1 MAAEASGG
9 LLALLDRAP
18 LDRRYWTIFA
28 LLAAVY
34 IFDFFDLSLIAFILA
49 AIGRR
54 WHLTYGQSALILYG
68 SGLGAILGALL
79 WGGLADRFGRRAQTV
94 TGTLICAISAGS
106 IGFLPTG
113 AYLWLAVLRIGV
125 GFGLA
130 AAITPALTLI
140 VELTP
145 TRRRTIITS
154 FFVQFATVGGL
165 LSSAGAATLM
175 GWLGWRGVAMLGI
188 LPLAVGLL
196 VWRFVPESVRWLA
209 AKGRVE
215 AARAEAAHYLRLP
228 LDRVP
233 PPAALP
239 ATQPR
244 AALRELYAH
253 RRLFWQTLLTWG
265 ASTTAIF
272 GYALW
277 GPTIVALTLHTSVA
291 QAARYFVYVAVSA
304 IVGRIVVALVAPL
317 TGRRRIGVMLSLPAG
332 VCLALAGYYSQVVIG
347 GFPLLIV
354 LLAATAFFIEGGMSN
369 IAPYTI
375 EQYGVRLGGR
385 SSGLAHAAAG
395 FGKIA
400 GPLVLALIAG
410 TGNLVRPQATE
421 AAVFPAF
428 LLLAFCMLLVTFAFL
443 FLSVEMHGR
452 EIGFEPEG
460 APARQPDMALRPAG
474 TAD

>member
-1 MAAEASGG
+1 MASAEASGG
-9 LLALLDRAP
+9 LMALFDRAP
-18 LDRRYWTIFA
+18 LDRRYWTIFG

-34 IFDFFDLSLIAFILA
+34 VFDFFDLSLIAFILA
-49 AIGRR
+49 AIGRQ

-68 SGLGAILGALL
+68 SGLGAVLGSLV
-79 WGGLADRFGRRAQTV
+79 WGGLADRFGRRSLTV
-94 TGTLICAISAGS
+94 SGTFICAVSAGL

-145 TRRRTIITS
+145 TRRRTLITS
-154 FFVQFATVGGL
+154 FFVQFAAVGGL
-165 LSSAGAATLM
+165 LSSASAATLM
-175 GWLGWRGVAMLGI
+175 GWLGWRGLAMLGI
-188 LPLAVGLL
+188 LPLFVGLL

-215 AARAEAAHYLRLP
+215 AARVEAAQHLRLP
-228 LDRVP
+228 LDQVP
-233 PPAALP
+233 LPAALP
-239 ATQPR
+239 APPPR

-291 QAARYFVYVAVSA
+291 QAAKYFVFVAVSA
-304 IVGRIVVALVAPL
+304 IVGRIVVALLAPL
-317 TGRRRIGVMLSLPAG
+317 TGRRWIGVMLSLPAG
-332 VCLALAGYYSQVVIG
+332 ICLALAGYYSHVVIA
-347 GFPLLIV
+347 GFPLFV
-354 LLAATAFFIEGGMSN
+354 VFLAATAFFIEGGMSN
-369 IAPYTI
+369 ISPYTI

-385 SSGLAHAAAG
+385 ASGLAHAAAG

-410 TGNLVRPQATE
+410 SGNLLRPEATE
-421 AAVFPAF
+421 TAVFPAF
-428 LLLAFCMLLVTFAFL
+428 LLLALCMLLVTFAFL
-443 FLSVEMHGR
+443 FLSIETHGR
-452 EIGFEPEG
+452 EIGFEPEK
-460 APARQPDMALRPAG
+460 APPRRPEMAPG
-474 TAD
+474 HGVAD